1 MTAVLAP
8 AGADPVGIVAGLRE
22 WAAGFSAD
30 EAAVELLAA
39 IAVEVPAVLDLAS
52 PWLERCPRPG
62 VWCLDGAALAEV
74 VDSFPAS
81 MRPVILVAAALA
93 VDGALVEVGVVLAGV
108 PCEWLGPVFAA
119 LAHAAGCPGLQLV
132 ATNGTEPG
140 LFSWLEASAI
150 PRPRLP
156 LDRRPEA
163 VTSLD
168 GAA

>member
-8 AGADPVGIVAGLRE
+8 AGAHPVGIVAGLRE

-39 IAVEVPAVLDLAS
+39 IAVEVPTVLDTAS

-62 VWCLDGAALAEV
+62 VWCLDGAALAEA
-74 VDSFPAS
+74 VDSFPTR
-81 MRPVILVAAALA
+81 MRPVILVASALA
-93 VDGALVEVGVVLAGV
+93 VDGALVEVGVTLAGV
-108 PCEWLGPVFAA
+108 PREWLGPVFAA

-132 ATNGTEPG
+132 ATDDTEPG

-156 LDRRPEA
+156 LDRRPEPL
-163 VTSLD
+163 TRLD